1 MTHEAGIGVAPA
13 TLSIHI
19 QGEERDLGTR
29 VIHTLFFGF
38 LPCVCLNQLYKNK
51 FTHVKNPTDEGAYGK
66 RI

>member
-29 VIHTLFFGF
+29 VIHTLF
-38 LPCVCLNQLYKNK
+38 LIWILTLCMSQP
-51 FTHVKNPTDEGAYGK
+51 
-66 RI
+66 II